1 MAKARHTATKVGIRV
16 ELFGMARMACGRR
29 HVAVEVPGVA
39 VLADVVA
46 AVAHACPELV
56 GHVILE
62 DLSGLQESY
71 TFNLNGTAFLTGGR
85 LQLKQ
90 GDTLLLFS
98 SQAGG

>member
-1 MAKARHTATKVGIRV
+1 MKTLN
-16 ELFGMARMACGRR
+16 E
-29 HVAVEVPGVA
+29 
-39 VLADVVA
+39 D
-46 AVAHACPELV
+46 ELV

-85 LQLKQ
+85 LRLKP